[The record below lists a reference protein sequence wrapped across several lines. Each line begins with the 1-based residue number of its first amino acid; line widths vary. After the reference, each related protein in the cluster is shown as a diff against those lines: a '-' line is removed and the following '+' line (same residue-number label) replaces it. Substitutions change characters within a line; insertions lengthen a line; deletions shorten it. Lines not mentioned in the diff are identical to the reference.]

1 MTFARCAGTCRS
13 ARPGAVAGRPGRED
27 PKPTPSETL
36 SVTSLVTS
44 GIEGKNAAMADYG
57 EMLWKIRGG
66 YAAVLYGTFTLV
78 VALSDK
84 AKVGLSGNKAAAIAL
99 ILITGF
105 TVCAAALDFH
115 FLRSKLRVVDTKEE
129 LVDLALHLA
138 SGATLEEWRG
148 RPLALLLHNAGE
160 HRLPLRPS
168 DYPSPWP
175 VWLLHAGTWAPLS
188 LATLLMVA

>member
-1 MTFARCAGTCRS
+1 M
-13 ARPGAVAGRPGRED
+13 
-27 PKPTPSETL
+27 PTPRDDATSGSI
-36 SVTSLVTS
+36 SVTSLVS
-44 GIEGKNAAMADYG
+44 AGIEGKDAALAAYD

-66 YAAVLYGTFTLV
+66 YAAVLYGAFTLV

-84 AKVGLSGNKAAAIAL
+84 AKVGLSGNKAAAVAL

-138 SGATLEEWRG
+138 AGAALEDWQG
-148 RPLALLLHNAGE
+148 RPLRQLLYNAGE
-160 HRLPLRPS
+160 HKLPLRPL

-175 VWLLHAGTWAPLS
+175 IWLLYIGTWAPLS

>member
-1 MTFARCAGTCRS
+1 MPAS
-13 ARPGAVAGRPGRED
+13 ADATPASISVAA
-27 PKPTPSETL
+27 
-36 SVTSLVTS
+36 LVTA
-44 GIEGKNAAMADYG
+44 GIEGKDAALAAYD

-66 YAAVLYGTFTLV
+66 YAAVLYGAFTLV

-84 AKVGLSGNKAAAIAL
+84 SNVGLSGNMAAAVAL

-105 TVCAAALDFH
+105 TICAAALDFH

-138 SGATLEEWRG
+138 SGEALEDWRG
-148 RPLALLLHNAGE
+148 RPLPHLLYNAGE
-160 HRLPLRPS
+160 HKLPLRPL

-175 VWLLHAGTWAPLS
+175 IWLLYAGTWAPLS
-188 LATLLMVA
+188 LATLLLAA